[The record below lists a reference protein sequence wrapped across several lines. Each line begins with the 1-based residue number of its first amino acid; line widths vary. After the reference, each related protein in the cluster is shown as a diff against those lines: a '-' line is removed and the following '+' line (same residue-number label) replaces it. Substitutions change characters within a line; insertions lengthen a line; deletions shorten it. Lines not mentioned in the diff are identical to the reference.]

1 MGRST
6 RGIHP
11 DEGGS
16 WQVDKIWRG
25 TRFRQRG
32 FTSAGE
38 AQAWLI
44 KQLEDKLM
52 NTTLLP
58 MTEQNKIHAEI
69 RKYKEEMELLERRTR
84 K

>member
-1 MGRST
+1 MFAN
-6 RGIHP
+6 
-11 DEGGS
+11 
-16 WQVDKIWRG
+16 VYDKIK
-25 TRFRQRG
+25 TLV
-32 FTSAGE
+32 SK
-38 AQAWLI
+38 I